1 MSDEKHR
8 AIVICLW
15 NLILEEEDEE
25 GKVETLI
32 LIMRGGEADRT
43 ASKALVA
50 MALIE
55 NSPKTTEHDG

>member
-15 NLILEEEDEE
+15 NLILEEEEE
-25 GKVETLI
+25 EKVETLI